1 MLTDDDRKL
10 LPEYLGECWH
20 ESFADE
26 CNQCKNCSVWKKRF
40 TEWNRTFTTMPDL
53 IALYEAIHG
62 EGKWDDF
69 FWWIGERSPSPFEAK
84 ANAWLF
90 CLNAPDQ
97 IPERCKMVAEWMKGK

>member
-1 MLTDDDRKL
+1 MD
-10 LPEYLGECWH
+10 P
-20 ESFADE
+20 
-26 CNQCKNCSVWKKRF
+26 
-40 TEWNRTFTTMPDL
+40 RTFTTMPDL

-69 FWWIGERSPSPFEAK
+69 FWWIDERSPSPFEAE

-97 IPERCKMVAEWMKGK
+97 IPERCKMVAEWIRERGK